1 MTEAELAKAKAE
13 YEALSYYAGIVDRSA
28 QLEAQGWKV
37 WLMSL
42 FPFWFSEDFSEEHIA
57 YWELRWDVLMRI
69 KRGESVPNKELV
81 AMLILGRGL
90 GKSSVI
96 EAGRIMRGA
105 LLGTGYS
112 LIVSE
117 TDDQAQEHLGNCR
130 ILIEHPDS
138 ALTLYYPNMA
148 ITDNADALKG
158 MATAD
163 RKEMF
168 ICKNGYICRAKGLSA
183 KMRGL
188 RVGIQRP
195 DDIALDDVDDVNDS
209 LMVSQNKLR
218 LITASILPVQARE
231 NVTIDVGQNLISEHS
246 VVNQILQG
254 KSDALADRTVIGVAN
269 AFTHLDIESKFD
281 ETGKMRHVIKDT
293 SIPSWKGFNVDRA
306 QKFLDNSGLQTFL
319 AEYQNKFDQYR
330 SGRVIPNYNEEAQ
343 VITWSQFEAVFGQ
356 RRIPAHWQAMAGLDV
371 GYSEGMYPHYSYWAF
386 IATAAMNSGMPGT
399 LFLYRGRSFIGT
411 SIDDQ
416 ATKIKSEMYPDERI
430 ISWQM
435 SHERTGEMLTL
446 QQKYHLPFYKFR
458 HYKAE
463 DGVAQWKHMS
473 ICDKTAPNPFKDDE
487 QVEEEGKL
495 VYRIGRPSLYY
506 IVDDDQLLRPTDDAG
521 LRLMREQVST
531 WEYVPVK
538 LTESGQTVQKPSK
551 VNDDSCDVI
560 KALLAYFG
568 AGATE
573 FTKEERVF
581 AKMPE
586 RLAAINEESSD
597 YQKIQKNLWMQQQ
610 WRNEEAKDAHRAAAN
625 TGSALNRWAKNRG
638 KL

>member
-1 MTEAELAKAKAE
+1 MISDKEFYDHIVHYT
-13 YEALSYYAGIVDRSA
+13 GVVDRA
-28 QLEAQGWKV
+28 KGLEAQGWKI

-42 FPFWFSEDFSEEHIA
+42 FPFWFSEEFSEEHEA
-57 YWELRWDVLMRI
+57 YWELRWSVLQRI
-69 KRGESVPNKELV
+69 KKGESIPNKELV

-105 LLGTGYS
+105 ILGTGYS

-138 ALTLYYPNMA
+138 SLTLYYPEMA

-254 KSDALADRTVIGVAN
+254 KSDALADRTVIGVAD
-269 AFTHLDIESKFD
+269 AFKTLEIESKFD

-293 SIPSWKGFNVDRA
+293 SVPSWKGLNVDRA
-306 QKFLDNSGLQTFL
+306 QKFLDNSGLQTFM

-371 GYSEGMYPHYSYWAF
+371 GYSEGQYPHYSFWGF
-386 IATAAMNSGMPGT
+386 IATAAMNSGMPGS
-399 LFLYRGRSFIGT
+399 LFLYRGRSFMGT

-416 ATKIKSEMYPDERI
+416 AKAIKSEMYPDERI
-430 ISWQM
+430 VSWQM

-473 ICDKTAPNPFKDDE
+473 IRDRNQPNPFKDDQ
-487 QVEEEGKL
+487 QVEEEGKML
-495 VYRIGRPSLYY
+495 WRIGRPSLYY
-506 IVDDDQLLRPTDDAG
+506 IVDDDQLRMPVDDAG

-538 LTESGQTVQKPSK
+538 LTESGQTIQKPSK

-560 KALLAYFG
+560 KSLIAYFG
-568 AGATE
+568 AGSTDFTREEKVLAKLPEPLQVLPPDAT
-573 FTKEERVF
+573 
-581 AKMPE
+581 
-586 RLAAINEESSD
+586 D
-597 YQKIQKNLWMQQQ
+597 YQKVQRNLAMQQL
-610 WRNEEAKDAHRAAAN
+610 WRNEQVEDTKRAARN
-625 TGSALNRWAKNRG
+625 TGSALNAWSKNRG
-638 KL
+638 K